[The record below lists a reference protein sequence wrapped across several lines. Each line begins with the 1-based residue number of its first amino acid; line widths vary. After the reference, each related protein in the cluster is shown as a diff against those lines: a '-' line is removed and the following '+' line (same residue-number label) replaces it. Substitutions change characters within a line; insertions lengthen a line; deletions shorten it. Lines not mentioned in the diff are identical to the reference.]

1 MLLFYNGKQFVEYEF
16 QKEADFEMEIA
27 AYSKLFFGRDSIFI
41 DAKKKIETKS
51 LGNSIPDGFLFDLS
65 DKDNPEFYLV
75 EVELSKHDFFN
86 HIFPQITKFFGF
98 FKNTTNQSDL
108 VEKMFAVITNDGEL
122 KKEFKRHLG
131 DREIYKFLKD
141 TIENSQNILLILD
154 GDKSE
159 LPEITETY
167 SDTWGKMVKQLII
180 KKYTN
185 SVDTIFTMNPD
196 FESIEY
202 VDVEDESKK
211 ESEKKEYS
219 EEYHLDGISEV
230 IKKVYVQL
238 KDELLVY
245 DSSLF
250 FNPQKYY
257 ISIIKDRNLA
267 FFKIRKKK
275 ITLVVMLPEDDVR
288 DMISHH
294 SIKHLSDP
302 VQRFYNGPCCAI
314 IIEDDLY
321 LSEISNV
328 LKKIISKNST

>member
-1 MLLFYNGKQFVEYEF
+1 
-16 QKEADFEMEIA
+16 MEIA

-238 KDELLVY
+238 KNELLVY

>member
-1 MLLFYNGKQFVEYEF
+1 MVLFYNGKRFVEYEF
-16 QKEADFEMEIA
+16 EKEADFEKEISEN
-27 AYSKLFFGRDSIFI
+27 SKLFFGQDSIFI

-75 EVELSKHDFFN
+75 EVELAKHDFFN

-98 FKNTTNQSDL
+98 FKNTTNQADL
-108 VEKMFAVITNDGEL
+108 VEKIFAVITNDAEL
-122 KKEFKRHLG
+122 KKDFKRHIG

-141 TIENSQNILLILD
+141 TIENSQNILLVLD

-185 SVDTIFTMNPD
+185 LGDTIFTMNPD

-202 VDVEDESKK
+202 FEVEVESKK

-219 EEYHLDGISEV
+219 EEYHLDGTSEV
-230 IKKVYVQL
+230 VKKVYVQL
-238 KDELLVY
+238 KKELLAY

-275 ITLVVMLPEDDVR
+275 IILIVMLPEDDIKN
-288 DMISHH
+288 MISHH
-294 SIKHLSDP
+294 TIKHLSNP

-314 IIEDDLY
+314 IIEDDSH

-328 LKKIISKNST
+328 LKKIIVKNST

>member
-1 MLLFYNGKQFVEYEF
+1 MLLFYNGKKFVEFEF
-16 QKEADFEMEIA
+16 EKETDFEKEISEN
-27 AYSKLFFGRDSIFI
+27 SKIFFGKDSIFI

-65 DKDNPEFYLV
+65 DKENPEFYLI

-98 FKNTTNQSDL
+98 FKNTTNQADL
-108 VEKMFAVITNDGEL
+108 VEKIFAVITNDSEL
-122 KKEFKRHLG
+122 KKDFKRHLG

-154 GDKSE
+154 GDKPE
-159 LPEITETY
+159 LPEIIETY
-167 SDTWGKMVKQLII
+167 SDTWGKMVKQLLI

-185 SVDTIFTMNPD
+185 SVDTIFTMHPD

-202 VDVEDESKK
+202 VDVETETKK

-219 EEYHLDGISEV
+219 EEYHLYGVSEV
-230 IKKVYVQL
+230 IKKVYFQL
-238 KDELLVY
+238 KNEILTY
-245 DSSLF
+245 DTNLI

-257 ISIIKDRNLA
+257 ISIVKDRNLA

-275 ITLVVMLPEDDVR
+275 ITLVVMLPEDDVKK
-288 DMISHH
+288 MISHH
-294 SIKHLSDP
+294 TVKHLSNP

-314 IIEDDLY
+314 IIEDDSY
-321 LSEISNV
+321 LSEISSV
-328 LKKIISKNST
+328 LKKIISKN

>member
-1 MLLFYNGKQFVEYEF
+1 MILFYNGKRFVEYEF
-16 QKEADFEMEIA
+16 EKEADFEKEISEN
-27 AYSKLFFGRDSIFI
+27 SKLFFGRDSIFI

-75 EVELSKHDFFN
+75 EVELAKHDFFN

-98 FKNTTNQSDL
+98 FKNTTNQADL
-108 VEKMFAVITNDGEL
+108 VEKIFAVITNDAEL
-122 KKEFKRHLG
+122 KKDFKRHIG

-141 TIENSQNILLILD
+141 TIENSQNILLVLD

-185 SVDTIFTMNPD
+185 LDDTIFTMNPD

-202 VDVEDESKK
+202 VDVEVESKK

-219 EEYHLDGISEV
+219 EEYHLDGTSEV
-230 IKKVYVQL
+230 VKKVYVQL
-238 KDELLVY
+238 KKRTI
-245 DSSLF
+245 SIRFKSLF
-250 FNPQKYY
+250 QPAKVLHINNKR
-257 ISIIKDRNLA
+257 SKLS
-267 FFKIRKKK
+267 FF
-275 ITLVVMLPEDDVR
+275 
-288 DMISHH
+288 
-294 SIKHLSDP
+294 
-302 VQRFYNGPCCAI
+302 
-314 IIEDDLY
+314 
-321 LSEISNV
+321 
-328 LKKIISKNST
+328 